1 MRVPLRIVGAAVLAA
16 GLIGV
21 GALSVLVPS
30 SRAATEGTAKTAGG
44 AKDYGPELRQLSK
57 KLDEVLAAQKDLAGQ
72 IETQHAAVME
82 ELRIVK
88 VRTFQAGKPR

>member
-44 AKDYGPELRQLSK
+44 TKDYGPELRQLSK
-57 KLDEVLAAQKDLAGQ
+57 QLDEVLASQKEMASTLT
-72 IETQHAAVME
+72 TQHAELME
-82 ELRIVK
+82 EMRILK
-88 VRTFQAGKPR
+88 VRTFQSR